1 MTPGLLR
8 KDLRYPSFWL
18 AGAMLLFLIMLTIGL
33 SARLMDAVDDV
44 TDDWVVHILG
54 FMVIT
59 IVFCGPLQQ
68 RFRNKIFIGALVFGV
83 LIEIIQLTIPYRTA
97 SLTDMSANL
106 LGLALGW
113 LYLRSKYGD
122 WCLGLEKLLR
132 LQ

>member
-8 KDLRYPSFWL
+8 KDLRYAAFWL
-18 AGAMLLFLIMLTIGL
+18 AGAMLLFLVMLTIGL
-33 SARLMDAVDDV
+33 SARLMDAVDEV

-83 LIEIIQLTIPYRTA
+83 LIEIIQLMIPGRTA
-97 SLTDMSANL
+97 SLIDMSANL
-106 LGLALGW
+106 FGLALGW

>member
-8 KDLRYPSFWL
+8 KDLRYAALWF
-18 AGAMLLFLIMLTIGL
+18 AGAMLLFMIMLTIGL
-33 SARLMDAVDDV
+33 SARLMDAVDHI

-59 IVFCGPLQQ
+59 IAFCGPLQQ
-68 RFRNKIFIGALVFGV
+68 RFRNKVFIGALVFGV
-83 LIEIIQLTIPYRTA
+83 LIEIVQLMIPYRTA
-97 SLTDMSANL
+97 SLIDMSANL